1 MSSELQ
7 PFGKALLF
15 FGLILSGLGFMLL
28 WGPTLPWLGRLPGD
42 IAIRKDGFSFYF
54 PLTSSL
60 LVSALVSIV
69 LWVISRFRS

>member
-15 FGLILSGLGFMLL
+15 LGLILSGLGLMLL
-28 WGPTLPWLGRLPGD
+28 WGLKLPWLGRLPGD
-42 IAIRKDGFSFYF
+42 IAIRKDGFSLYF

-60 LVSALVSIV
+60 LVSVLVSIV